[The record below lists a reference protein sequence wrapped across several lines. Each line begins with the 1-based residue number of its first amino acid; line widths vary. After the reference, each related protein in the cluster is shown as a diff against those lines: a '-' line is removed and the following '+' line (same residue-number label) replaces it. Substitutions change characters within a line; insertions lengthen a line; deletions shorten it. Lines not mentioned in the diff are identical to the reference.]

1 MIVLAVSKLYENIG
15 AHHHDTSYH
24 QRHRNSRV
32 CHPTSQ
38 QNCFHT
44 WSERSFGK
52 ILRSLSELTECHA
65 QRERPKSRKPIRK
78 PLPVVPI
85 FEYWPSTSTSLES
98 REQAQLVE
106 TKPPPPPLR
115 CFHTVM
121 VSLEH
126 STRIAILQAN
136 TSTLFKQPHRH
147 APSIEKSR
155 LPPVYD
161 FNPEE
166 DLVKFRAHWIHH
178 RNPRAA
184 IHVTMNRQIGREEHA
199 FNENWLA
206 YLIGAIDL
214 FDDPITF
221 TCNVIC
227 SLVDE
232 LLASGTRWSSP
243 Y

>member
-1 MIVLAVSKLYENIG
+1 MIVLAISKLYENIG

-24 QRHRNSRV
+24 QRHRNPRV

-52 ILRSLSELTECHA
+52 ILKSLSELTECHA
-65 QRERPKSRKPIRK
+65 QRERPKSRKPKRK

-85 FEYWPSTSTSLES
+85 FEYWPSTSTTLES

-106 TKPPPPPLR
+106 TKPPPPLR

-166 DLVKFRAHWIHH
+166 DLVKFRAHWIH
-178 RNPRAA
+178 
-184 IHVTMNRQIGREEHA
+184 RQIGREEHA